1 MSIVDKFKVILKKK
15 NIYIYDNFPPPMQQS
30 PSEIIH

>member
-1 MSIVDKFKVILKKK
+1 MSIVDKFKVTLKKY
-15 NIYIYDNFPPPMQQS
+15 IYIYDNFPPPMQQS